1 MSKIKSI
8 GNATPAKQMYYLVA
22 GEIVFAKAAGESSN
36 SVLMNTLVITPDSRF
51 AVAQIAK
58 AQQAMQFQ
66 FIQRMNNPNLQI
78 LDVII
83 LSLMPLGEFTD
94 AEFNAAPAGMKIEE
108 VNTEDL
114 FKATQEA

>member
-1 MSKIKSI
+1 MRKIMTN
-8 GNATPAKQMYYLVA
+8 GNPPARQSYYLVA
-22 GEIVFAKAAGESSN
+22 GEIVFSPSAGETSS
-36 SVLMNTLVITPDSRF
+36 SVLMNTLVITQDNRF

-66 FIQRMNNPNLQI
+66 FIKRMNNPTLQI

-83 LSLMPLGEFTD
+83 VSLMPLGEFTD
-94 AEFNAAPAGMKIEE
+94 AEFNATPAGMKIEE

-114 FKATQEA
+114 FKASEEG